1 MSAMN
6 TSAELDAAKN
16 LLDNYRNGQEPAG
29 TTEEQI
35 WRAKVLY
42 DSAFHP
48 QTGEKNFFIGRM
60 SCQVI
65 KKGWVLIV
73 SRPFSDANRNRRNLV
88 HCFVCVC
95 VCANVFHTHV
105 VYIVCK
111 CVCVRVCLCLCTHM
125 WRWWMQQVPANMLIT
140 VAMLTYYKNNTVLP
154 FLMLSWLCVEHL
166 MRLLPRSPHTPSC
179 TLYYFSTRALQIS
192 DTIFFWNVFSFILN
206 VLNIL

>member
-1 MSAMN
+1 MHLKRNHPPGTSLILLCSFGLRFLPQTSTHICVFVCSAHTTNSLPLFHSVTHIETMSAMN
-6 TSAELDAAKN
+6 PCAELDAAKN

-73 SRPFSDANRNRRNLV
+73 SRPLSDVNRNRRNLV
-88 HCFVCVC
+88 HCVVCVC
-95 VCANVFHTHV
+95 VCANVFHMHV
-105 VYIVCK
+105 VYIVCE
-111 CVCVRVCLCLCTHM
+111 CVCVCVCVCLCTH
-125 WRWWMQQVPANMLIT
+125 VT
-140 VAMLTYYKNNTVLP
+140 VMNATGA
-154 FLMLSWLCVEHL
+154 C
-166 MRLLPRSPHTPSC
+166 
-179 TLYYFSTRALQIS
+179 
-192 DTIFFWNVFSFILN
+192 
-206 VLNIL
+206 